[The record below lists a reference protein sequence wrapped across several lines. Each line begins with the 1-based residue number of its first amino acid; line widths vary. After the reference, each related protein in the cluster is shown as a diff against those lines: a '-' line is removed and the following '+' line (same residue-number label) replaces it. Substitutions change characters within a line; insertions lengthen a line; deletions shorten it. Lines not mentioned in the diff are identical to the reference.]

1 MNLLKL
7 ARNWE
12 LKMWVRIKLG
22 SCKFIINFQVLMI
35 PSRSKYIYD
44 ELWAPIKEIIEIRK
58 KFA

>member
-1 MNLLKL
+1 
-7 ARNWE
+7 
-12 LKMWVRIKLG
+12 MWVRIKLG

-35 PSRSKYIYD
+35 PSRSKYNYD